1 VTYGSKIYG
10 IRRKRKMNEIR
21 IGDYYPD
28 IDKDG
33 YVRIHQYDLGQLIK
47 QANGAYNMLK
57 DVNALLLDI
66 SRWRRTAEVLAR
78 ELGNVG
84 IALGEYEHQKD
95 GL

>member
-1 VTYGSKIYG
+1 MS
-10 IRRKRKMNEIR
+10 NEIR

-28 IDKDG
+28 MDEDG
-33 YVRIHQYDLGQLIK
+33 YVRIHQYELGQLIK
-47 QANGAYNMLK
+47 QANGSYNMLK
-57 DVNALLLDI
+57 DQNVLLLDTL
-66 SRWRRTAEVLAR
+66 RWRRTAEVLAR